1 MIHIVIHSSLN
12 QTTKYSSVLTDEYTY
27 ETDENSEEYNTDKY
41 NNLYSYIPRNTSER
55 PRRRPE
61 GGGGSKLKF
70 FHRICSMSQFH
81 TQAIFLFTN
90 MLTNKW

>member
-27 ETDENSEEYNTDKY
+27 ETDENSEECNTDKY
-41 NNLYSYIPRNTSER
+41 NNLYSYILRNTSEG

-61 GGGGSKLKF
+61 GGGWEQIKILP
-70 FHRICSMSQFH
+70 
-81 TQAIFLFTN
+81 
-90 MLTNKW
+90 